1 MKKQWK
7 LDNKG
12 MTLLEVIVAFAIF
25 AIAVL
30 ILMSGFNGALKVIV
44 NSNAIKDA
52 SQQSAS
58 DIELELD
65 GEKKSGIVTVSNGL
79 QLAGNFYIAETEKKN
94 NDGLSVIQRSFVVGA
109 LVEPTVPEP
118 PEEESKEPLVGEN
131 DQIFNMQN
139 GRYTDFVKE
148 NKYQIGKITQTVSFN
163 HNSKD
168 NGSEYGLRHIYFET
182 AKNTPPFTFTGNVE
196 MLFDLDYLMINNNFD
211 VDKSGALYVKNQ
223 YSPKE
228 SNKRSVLVYFPSDI
242 MIKRTEATGNK
253 NETVSLL
260 VPSGYYLITVPSDK
274 ATEGIN
280 IVTATLE
287 QWNAWK
293 VEGSKFDDAYKTH
306 VTDLWK

>member
-25 AIAVL
+25 AIAATIL
-30 ILMSGFNGALKVIV
+30 ITGFNGALKVMG
-44 NSNAIKDA
+44 NSEAIKDA
-52 SQQSAS
+52 SQESAS

-65 GEKKSGIVTVSNGL
+65 GDKKLGTVITSNGYRL
-79 QLAGNFYIAETEKKN
+79 TGSFYIAETAKKN
-94 NDGLSVIQRSFVVGA
+94 NDGLSVTQQSFVVDA
-109 LVEPTVPEP
+109 LTKPTAPEP
-118 PEEESKEPLVGEN
+118 PEEEQKEPVIGEN
-131 DQIFNMQN
+131 DQIFNINN
-139 GRYTDFVKE
+139 GKYTDEVAKE

-163 HNSKD
+163 HNSKE
-168 NGSEYGLRHIYFET
+168 NGEKCDLRQLYFET
-182 AKNTPPFTFTGNVE
+182 PENTPPFTFTGNADMV
-196 MLFDLDYLMINNNFD
+196 FDLDYLVINNSFD
-211 VDKSGALYVKNQ
+211 AGKAGALYVKNQ

-228 SNKRSVLVYFPSDI
+228 SNKRSVLIYFPRDI
-242 MIKRTEATGNK
+242 TIKHTEK
-253 NETVSLL
+253 KESISLE

-287 QWNAWK
+287 QWNTWK
-293 VEGSKFDDAYKTH
+293 VEGSKFDDAYKAH